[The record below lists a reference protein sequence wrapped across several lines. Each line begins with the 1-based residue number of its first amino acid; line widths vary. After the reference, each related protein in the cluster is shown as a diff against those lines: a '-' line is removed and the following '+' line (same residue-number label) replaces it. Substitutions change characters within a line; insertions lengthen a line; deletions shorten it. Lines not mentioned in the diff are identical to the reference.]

1 MYVEALSEGRT
12 TFPSMETTALKTADA
27 VARIDAFNQ
36 VIEIFTQEQAN
47 DSEGQYDQDNEE
59 AADGA

>member
-1 MYVEALSEGRT
+1 MYVEALAEGRT
-12 TFPSMETTALKTADA
+12 TFPSMEATALKTADA

-47 DSEGQYDQDNEE
+47 DSEGQHDQDNEE
-59 AADGA
+59 ATDGA